1 MKKIHSNLSLAVLA
15 LGLLG
20 LGCASEGLGGKAPAG
35 ELIQAVNAV
44 PGGLEGVE
52 PDAPYPLGL
61 PSAVKGRPLYQA
73 NCASCHGTWYTAQ
86 ERLDLAAGKPE
97 VIERLKAE
105 HREPGNALEKAKV
118 GPDFAGRDWRF
129 QRTPAELFNLVAYGS
144 DRVVA
149 KGNTF
154 VPAMAKDG
162 KALGKLHPGPDGKP
176 GIGWIDHLK
185 DNRGNVMV
193 AANDPMPVWHSIY
206 YVWSRSIAGV
216 APDQYKK
223 AWDVYGQ
230 NCNVCHGVM
239 GKGDGPLSRTI
250 TPAPFNFHNRKAMAE
265 QTDEFLY
272 WRISEGGQ
280 FKSIPESIQ
289 NTMSR
294 SALGLYVH
302 QWSAM
307 PAWKGVLTPE
317 KRWLAVD
324 GVRMKSYEQD

>member
-1 MKKIHSNLSLAVLA
+1 MTKIRNISLAAA
-15 LGLLG
+15 LGLLA
-20 LGCASEGLGGKAPAG
+20 LGCASEGLGGKAPSG

-52 PDAPYPLGL
+52 PEAPYPLGL
-61 PSAVKGRPLYQA
+61 PSAIKGRPLYQA

-97 VIERLKAE
+97 VQERLKAE
-105 HREPGNALEKAKV
+105 HREPGNAHEKATV
-118 GPDFAGRDWRF
+118 GPDFGGRDWRF

-144 DRVVA
+144 DRVAA
-149 KGNTF
+149 KGNSF
-154 VPAMAKDG
+154 APALDKDG
-162 KALGKLHPGPDGKP
+162 KPLGKLHPGPDGKL
-176 GIGWIDHLK
+176 GTGWINTMK

-193 AANDPMPVWHSIY
+193 AANDPMPIWHTVY
-206 YVWSRSIAGV
+206 YAWSRSIAGV

-223 AWDVYGQ
+223 SWDVYGQ
-230 NCNVCHGVM
+230 NCNVCHGTI
-239 GKGDGPLSRTI
+239 GKGDGPLSKTI

-280 FKSIPESIQ
+280 FKTIPETIAK
-289 NTMSR
+289 TMSR
-294 SALGLYVH
+294 TALGLYVH